1 MDYAKQIHILDNV
14 IATLNSELSIHYTD
28 GRRARSR
35 GDALKKM
42 AILALTD
49 LGSSNVVKDAI
60 DNVSF
65 CSLHCSDFSGSIGSF
80 NDKINGIET
89 TFQQGVRSLINILQQ
104 ERECLQEAQLD
115 REQKSIKNM
124 NKWTLIFSA
133 IAALGTIAT
142 LLFTIFN

>member
-1 MDYAKQIHILDNV
+1 MTYKDKITILDNT
-14 IATLNSELSIHYTD
+14 IATLNSELSKHYTD
-28 GRRARSR
+28 GQRARRR

-65 CSLHCSDFSGSIGSF
+65 CSLHCSDFSVCIGSF
-80 NDKINGIET
+80 NDKINGIEV
-89 TFQQGVRSLINILQQ
+89 TFQQGVRSLIDILKQ
-104 ERECLQEAQLD
+104 ERECLQKAQQD

>member
-1 MDYAKQIHILDNV
+1 MTYKEKITILDNT

-42 AILALTD
+42 AMLALTD
-49 LGSSNVVKDAI
+49 LESSNVVKDAI

-65 CSLHCSDFSGSIGSF
+65 YSLHCSDFSVSIGSF

-89 TFQQGVRSLINILQQ
+89 TFQQGVRSLIDILLQ
-104 ERECLQEAQLD
+104 ERERLQKTQQD

>member
-1 MDYAKQIHILDNV
+1 MTYKEKITILDNT

-42 AILALTD
+42 AMLALTD
-49 LGSSNVVKDAI
+49 LKSSNVIKDEI

-65 CSLHCSDFSGSIGSF
+65 SSLHCSDFSVSIGSF

-89 TFQQGVRSLINILQQ
+89 TFQQGVRSLIDILLQ
-104 ERECLQEAQLD
+104 ERERLQKAQQD

-124 NKWTLIFSA
+124 NK
-133 IAALGTIAT
+133 
-142 LLFTIFN
+142 

>member
-1 MDYAKQIHILDNV
+1 MTYKEKITILDNT

-42 AILALTD
+42 AMLALTD
-49 LGSSNVVKDAI
+49 LKSSNVIKDAI

-65 CSLHCSDFSGSIGSF
+65 SSLHCSDFSVSIGSF

-89 TFQQGVRSLINILQQ
+89 TFQQGVRSLIDILLQ
-104 ERECLQEAQLD
+104 ERERLQKAQQD

>member
-1 MDYAKQIHILDNV
+1 MTYKEKITILDNT

-42 AILALTD
+42 AMLALTD
-49 LGSSNVVKDAI
+49 LESSNVVKDAI

-65 CSLHCSDFSGSIGSF
+65 CSLHCSDFSVCIGSF
-80 NDKINGIET
+80 NDQINGIET
-89 TFQQGVRSLINILQQ
+89 TFQQGVRSLIDILLQ
-104 ERECLQEAQLD
+104 ERERLQKAQQD

>member
-1 MDYAKQIHILDNV
+1 MTYIEKITILDNT
-14 IATLNSELSIHYTD
+14 IATLNSELSKHHTD

-42 AILALTD
+42 AMLALTD
-49 LGSSNVVKDAI
+49 LESSNVVKDAI

-65 CSLHCSDFSGSIGSF
+65 CSLHCSDFSVSIGSF

-89 TFQQGVRSLINILQQ
+89 TFQQGVRSLIDILLQ
-104 ERECLQEAQLD
+104 ERERLQKAQQD